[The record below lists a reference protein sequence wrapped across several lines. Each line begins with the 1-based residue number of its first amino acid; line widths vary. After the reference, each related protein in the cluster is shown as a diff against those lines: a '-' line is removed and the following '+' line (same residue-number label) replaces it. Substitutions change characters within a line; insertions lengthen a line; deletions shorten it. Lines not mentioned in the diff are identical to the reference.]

1 MCVRFADEDGQQEE
15 EWEGRTWD
23 EHAHAPN
30 EYPNS
35 TYKRLRVLWYVKSSK
50 DPSDMTPD
58 NTQWIMD
65 PDQTDTEV
73 SPWEA
78 RPSTSHAFW
87 VKKNQELAKF
97 NGPLRLDRGTLRK
110 LVPQP
115 ESELVCPAAMQ
126 DDGDKEIAEQLVER
140 VLKQICS
147 IEATAG
153 LWHPV
158 DKSETEYYAYVKN
171 PISLSKI
178 DGKWRAGKYVG
189 EQAWRAFAADVQ
201 LLIDNAQDFNDDD
214 TLPFTLAGMVQREMQ
229 LAINQIGEH
238 WPQLLI

>member
-1 MCVRFADEDGQQEE
+1 M
-15 EWEGRTWD
+15 
-23 EHAHAPN
+23 
-30 EYPNS
+30 
-35 TYKRLRVLWYVKSSK
+35 L
-50 DPSDMTPD
+50 
-58 NTQWIMD
+58 
-65 PDQTDTEV
+65 
-73 SPWEA
+73 
-78 RPSTSHAFW
+78 RPS
-87 VKKNQELAKF
+87 
-97 NGPLRLDRGTLRK
+97 PRR
-110 LVPQP
+110 
-115 ESELVCPAAMQ
+115 
-126 DDGDKEIAEQLVER
+126 LVER

-214 TLPFTLAGMVQREMQ
+214 TLPFTLAGMVRLTRSRCGRSLLMMHALVDHLPASTPPGPTRDAAGDQPDRRALAAAADLSEAARSDAVDAPQRETPHSRT
-229 LAINQIGEH
+229 LTRCSR
-238 WPQLLI
+238 

>member
-1 MCVRFADEDGQQEE
+1 M
-15 EWEGRTWD
+15 
-23 EHAHAPN
+23 
-30 EYPNS
+30 
-35 TYKRLRVLWYVKSSK
+35 L
-50 DPSDMTPD
+50 
-58 NTQWIMD
+58 
-65 PDQTDTEV
+65 
-73 SPWEA
+73 
-78 RPSTSHAFW
+78 RPS
-87 VKKNQELAKF
+87 
-97 NGPLRLDRGTLRK
+97 PRR
-110 LVPQP
+110 
-115 ESELVCPAAMQ
+115 
-126 DDGDKEIAEQLVER
+126 LVER

-214 TLPFTLAGMVQREMQ
+214 TLPFTLAGMVRLTRSRYGRSLQMMHTLVDHLPASTPPGPTRDAAGDQPDRRALAAAADLSKAARSDAVDAPQRETPHSRT
-229 LAINQIGEH
+229 LVRCSR
-238 WPQLLI
+238 

>member
-1 MCVRFADEDGQQEE
+1 M
-15 EWEGRTWD
+15 
-23 EHAHAPN
+23 
-30 EYPNS
+30 
-35 TYKRLRVLWYVKSSK
+35 L
-50 DPSDMTPD
+50 
-58 NTQWIMD
+58 
-65 PDQTDTEV
+65 
-73 SPWEA
+73 
-78 RPSTSHAFW
+78 RPS
-87 VKKNQELAKF
+87 
-97 NGPLRLDRGTLRK
+97 PRR
-110 LVPQP
+110 
-115 ESELVCPAAMQ
+115 
-126 DDGDKEIAEQLVER
+126 LVER

-214 TLPFTLAGMVQREMQ
+214 TLPFTLAGMVRLTRSRYGRSLQMMHTLVDHLPASTPPGPTRDAAGDQPDRRALAAAADLSKAARSDAVDAPQRETPHSLT
-229 LAINQIGEH
+229 LARCSRLSLERARRGTREGTRERERDAGDV
-238 WPQLLI
+238 

>member
-1 MCVRFADEDGQQEE
+1 M
-15 EWEGRTWD
+15 
-23 EHAHAPN
+23 
-30 EYPNS
+30 
-35 TYKRLRVLWYVKSSK
+35 L
-50 DPSDMTPD
+50 
-58 NTQWIMD
+58 
-65 PDQTDTEV
+65 
-73 SPWEA
+73 
-78 RPSTSHAFW
+78 RPS
-87 VKKNQELAKF
+87 
-97 NGPLRLDRGTLRK
+97 PPR
-110 LVPQP
+110 
-115 ESELVCPAAMQ
+115 
-126 DDGDKEIAEQLVER
+126 LVER

-214 TLPFTLAGMVQREMQ
+214 TLPFTLAGMVRLTRSRYGRSLQTMHTLVDHLPVSILATSRSNARCSWRSTRSASTGRSASSSSSVAGAMCSRPSRSTSRSRPREPFF
-229 LAINQIGEH
+229 
-238 WPQLLI
+238 PQNGSPQ

>member
-1 MCVRFADEDGQQEE
+1 M
-15 EWEGRTWD
+15 
-23 EHAHAPN
+23 
-30 EYPNS
+30 
-35 TYKRLRVLWYVKSSK
+35 L
-50 DPSDMTPD
+50 
-58 NTQWIMD
+58 
-65 PDQTDTEV
+65 
-73 SPWEA
+73 
-78 RPSTSHAFW
+78 RPS
-87 VKKNQELAKF
+87 
-97 NGPLRLDRGTLRK
+97 PPR
-110 LVPQP
+110 
-115 ESELVCPAAMQ
+115 
-126 DDGDKEIAEQLVER
+126 LVER

-214 TLPFTLAGMVQREMQ
+214 TLPFTLAGMVRLTRSRYGRSLQTRHTLVDHLPVSI
-229 LAINQIGEH
+229 LATSRSNARCSWRSTRSASTGRSC
-238 WPQLLI
+238 

>member
-1 MCVRFADEDGQQEE
+1 M
-15 EWEGRTWD
+15 
-23 EHAHAPN
+23 
-30 EYPNS
+30 
-35 TYKRLRVLWYVKSSK
+35 L
-50 DPSDMTPD
+50 
-58 NTQWIMD
+58 
-65 PDQTDTEV
+65 
-73 SPWEA
+73 
-78 RPSTSHAFW
+78 RPS
-87 VKKNQELAKF
+87 
-97 NGPLRLDRGTLRK
+97 PRR
-110 LVPQP
+110 
-115 ESELVCPAAMQ
+115 
-126 DDGDKEIAEQLVER
+126 LVER

-214 TLPFTLAGMVQREMQ
+214 TLPFTLAGMVRLSEQEGR
-229 LAINQIGEH
+229 GT
-238 WPQLLI
+238 

>member
-1 MCVRFADEDGQQEE
+1 M
-15 EWEGRTWD
+15 
-23 EHAHAPN
+23 
-30 EYPNS
+30 
-35 TYKRLRVLWYVKSSK
+35 L
-50 DPSDMTPD
+50 
-58 NTQWIMD
+58 
-65 PDQTDTEV
+65 
-73 SPWEA
+73 
-78 RPSTSHAFW
+78 RPS
-87 VKKNQELAKF
+87 
-97 NGPLRLDRGTLRK
+97 PRR
-110 LVPQP
+110 
-115 ESELVCPAAMQ
+115 
-126 DDGDKEIAEQLVER
+126 LVER

-214 TLPFTLAGMVQREMQ
+214 TLPFTLAGMVRLTRSRCGRSLLMMHALVDHLPASTPPGPTRDAAGDQPDRRALAAAADLSEAARSDAVDAPQRETPHSRTRERERDAGDVREGSAAPAANA
-229 LAINQIGEH
+229 LSKTTHE
-238 WPQLLI
+238 P